1 MLRLARLLLIT
12 ALLLGTGG
20 HWALIQ
26 SAAWTGMIVG
36 RLHQGSSITE
46 ALSQTFD
53 GQHPCDLCKLV
64 QRHAGSDDSKNS
76 KTPPGIKKLELFV
89 EAAVS
94 PAIEASF
101 QTVAVRLSDS
111 AHGIQRAYAPA
122 VPPPRAA

>member
-1 MLRLARLLLIT
+1 MRRLARLLLIST
-12 ALLLGTGG
+12 LLLGTGG

-36 RLHQGSSITE
+36 RMHQGSSINE

-64 QRHAGSDDSKNS
+64 ERHAGENDGKSS

-94 PAIEASF
+94 PALEASYR
-101 QTVAVRLSDS
+101 TVAAMLSDS